1 MERRIRIRSCVSCRT
16 ANDKAKL
23 IRVVR
28 TPTGEVRLDPT
39 GKAAGRGAYV
49 CGTKECLALAI
60 KRNKLGRALRCE
72 MPERVVTELESLTVT
87 DNGGE

>member
-1 MERRIRIRSCVSCRT
+1 MERRTPIRSCVSCRMAT
-16 ANDKAKL
+16 GKASL

-28 TPTGEVRLDPT
+28 TPSGEVRLDPT

-72 MPERVVTELESLTVT
+72 MPERVVTELQNLTVR
-87 DNGGE
+87 DNVGE